1 MSAALKLFTEKHGE
15 YTRFI
20 RLMLYPQGIRAFFQR
35 CRLLGAGQR
44 ILDAGCG
51 AGVVAL
57 ALRQAMAR
65 RGPTPGLM
73 HAFDLTPSIIQR
85 FRQTLA
91 TQNIG
96 DVEIAEADVLALDAL
111 PQGWTNY
118 DLIVS
123 ASMLEYVAR
132 GQLAD
137 ALRGLRE
144 LLTPEGRLI
153 LFITRRNWVMRLFIG
168 LWWRSNLYS
177 ADELREAFKLAGHSQ
192 VYFRGFPLTAC
203 YLTIWGHVIEAHK

>member
-1 MSAALKLFTEKHGE
+1 M
-15 YTRFI
+15 
-20 RLMLYPQGIRAFFQR
+20 
-35 CRLLGAGQR
+35 
-44 ILDAGCG
+44 
-51 AGVVAL
+51 
-57 ALRQAMAR
+57 
-65 RGPTPGLM
+65 
-73 HAFDLTPSIIQR
+73 
-85 FRQTLA
+85 
-91 TQNIG
+91 
-96 DVEIAEADVLALDAL
+96 EIAEADVLALDAL

-153 LFITRRNWVMRLFIG
+153 LFITRRNWVMHLLIG

-177 ADELREAFKLAGHSQ
+177 ADELREAFKFPGYSE
-192 VYFRGFPLTAC
+192 VYFRGFPMIAC